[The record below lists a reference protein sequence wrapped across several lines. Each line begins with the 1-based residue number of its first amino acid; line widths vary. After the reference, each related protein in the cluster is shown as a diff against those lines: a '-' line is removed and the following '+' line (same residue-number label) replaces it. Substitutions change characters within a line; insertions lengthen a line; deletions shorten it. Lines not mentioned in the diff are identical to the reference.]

1 MAADSAGRSAGGTCS
16 GARVGAGEIGR
27 LCNIVAVPQQTRM
40 MAAKA
45 AIGKA
50 RGIVNKI
57 LPFAERLL
65 SE

>member
-1 MAADSAGRSAGGTCS
+1 
-16 GARVGAGEIGR
+16 
-27 LCNIVAVPQQTRM
+27 M